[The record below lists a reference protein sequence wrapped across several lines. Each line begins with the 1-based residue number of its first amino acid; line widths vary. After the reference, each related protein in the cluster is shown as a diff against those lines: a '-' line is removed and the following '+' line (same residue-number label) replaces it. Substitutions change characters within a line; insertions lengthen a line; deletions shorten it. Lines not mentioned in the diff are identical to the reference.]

1 MRFVPLGQEEEEQSS
16 YTFVPLARE
25 EQAEPA
31 QPSFMDRFKST
42 VDSSLNTLADEKLT
56 PALGATLNS
65 LRGRVKQESVLQDA
79 VIEDRSFDPAEA
91 DRLSRR
97 DYAQQQDMLKAQKG
111 APVFRKD
118 DGTSLKASD
127 KGIIGRATDMAESQF
142 RGATEGLTMAGA
154 DVLSTVGALD
164 AASTLRKSALGNRQI
179 SKNLDA
185 GIQSRNV
192 ADAVDPTL
200 NGLEKFAGE
209 YAPQVLA
216 QLPQIGVAMLSGG
229 ITFPAVLSGLGSY
242 ADARER
248 GLAPFEATQYAVAMG
263 GMEAVGEKL
272 GGMDKLAG
280 AFEDALTKG
289 FTKNAVQELGA
300 KAFKAGIME
309 VPSEELTYVGQTGLS
324 NLYDVN
330 PVKTFGE
337 FAKGAVDTAIV
348 SAGTGGV
355 IGGAGAI
362 AARASQP
369 RSPQE
374 LLERSLAAELSGNTF
389 APQDFVSTL
398 NPNLTAQPQM
408 RNFSDPNSPASQA
421 GITPVVVPIT
431 PNPNAQVPNVSNPNV
446 SGGLADGA
454 GTGGVDLAVPSVG
467 NAGFDAAN
475 PAGRV
480 DPVSGL
486 ATTIGPSG
494 ESVPLGGA
502 QPTADLAVN
511 PAVADAGIPTSGKTP
526 ESIAPIATETVA
538 PTATNP
544 IGRTSDASLLSRL
557 PMEVDEVDAA
567 TPVTSVEQAP
577 AATLMG
583 RSGTGFATQ
592 GDAVMAQQLETKKNP
607 DLSFKVEPVEGGRFR
622 VAGYA
627 KTTALPVATSIP
639 GGTQTA
645 SLTTAA
651 PEAAIATTAIP
662 AASTATPSPAS
673 TAAAPASTLMGAQ
686 GTGFTTQPQANA
698 ALIEGRKR
706 QPELNWTVDPIDGGR
721 FRVSGYAAQ
730 GAPNVTTT
738 SVFNPPAANAQ
749 GTSGSGNA
757 GQAVTGG
764 VPGVANNAGR
774 AVSPTVAGN
783 ARDTVAARATAQVE
797 LDRAHQEDPLTYPK
811 VTLGEPTAE
820 SEEQMGQASIGLTS
834 LFGIKQPIV
843 AFSDPSP
850 DSANGFEHKGVVY
863 LNTKGITNNAL
874 RTGWHESHHVLQGIA
889 EADDAAGRTDTP
901 AQKYRNKVDA
911 IFDTMSEPQKRIYI
925 ESFLYA
931 GRLKGLKG
939 QARET
944 AIQEMLTAP
953 LTRREMMAD
962 FVGNRGTDREFI
974 GMLAKADPKG
984 FEAFAKQWLE
994 LINNLINTLRGSG
1007 GSSASKNVDKAVAD
1021 LNKAKMIL
1029 RDAMVELKNNGVP
1042 ATSATG
1048 STEAALSRKG
1058 VYAEVAPDPRDTG
1071 KKAAWDQL
1079 TGSKQSAITQK
1090 VMSDLFARVA
1100 KGMGLKGWSIEY
1112 TTGMFEKGVNPSA
1125 FIEAPAG
1132 TPAELLSEVAR
1143 VMGYLLDQKG
1153 MVAFDENNTTSESQ
1167 FGFVKV
1173 VLPEGMAESRINE
1186 VRLAIAAK
1194 VPQAEGDTLR
1204 SNALVFGNFS
1214 EFGSSPIS
1222 DQQFVDAIAEA
1233 VEQIATPDEA
1243 FDVTNPQRFHSDYIQ
1258 PSFDEEYSPTARD
1271 GFLEGTRYASNT
1283 QTIEAGGDSLRGR
1296 SGDVLSRANLKSLA
1310 DDTDRQISG
1319 LVAGPSFSLKGRP
1332 SSVGAEGDRTT
1343 VRGAIHYG
1351 KRAGLN
1357 TLAGSSNGTG
1367 IKGAEQTRLNAPGTD
1382 PRIKNRV
1389 YFYLPVEGG
1398 VPNPESGLGQHV
1410 YTADLE
1416 GLYDPLTAS
1425 KPIRGGGN
1433 AFESALLDA
1442 GFNGYMNKS
1451 QGTIVVLNQD
1461 VPVEYLGTSDKL
1473 NIVTRKPSD
1482 AKLATKTRNEGDS
1495 LVRKPTDVEVMQIIK
1510 ARADVTFAAPSFKL
1524 QYGEARVLAAEAST
1538 ADLVLAEA
1546 GSTFKFG
1553 EAAYSRKQ
1561 RINDIN
1567 DLGSFNLDANDEV
1580 DYNPDFTDGMDAKDG
1595 AEANFDEAQAQADLQ
1610 AELAAEQAAFQAK
1623 MVARAKM
1630 AKLKGPRDVTV
1641 AEMQEKGLFPEQAM
1655 PFGEVV
1661 EDNGSIEISMPTG
1674 YPERGS
1680 HSIEE
1685 SGFGWRGSAA
1695 GTFTAVDR
1703 GMTKDGAV
1711 NFIKAQL
1718 AQVAIQASGFDLAS
1732 AYRKGT
1738 VLKLAQTWRNLAGK
1752 SGMFKLPDAAT
1763 SKDFATIAKQM
1774 GAMSEYT
1781 VTQEQYGQDQM
1792 IFDFKRNKD
1801 GTRFNASLDL
1811 RPTSFEA
1818 CTMGLSGSG
1827 DLGTQ
1832 FYAVASEWARLNNK
1846 QFRSASTLSAINT
1859 ARRTEQATS
1868 YALKTGNTTVIIPGA
1883 QNRVYGFNIKAQTKE
1898 DHDFNLAR
1906 LLLAGMRNAMEID
1919 PEVRRLR
1926 YDPATDAFTTSN
1938 GADATATVDAFLK
1951 NKDARAFGMG
1961 RTTLA
1966 RAVMTSQIIS
1976 GGFDASKVTEF
1987 KKPIAYSRKQG
1998 LDSALSEGWGEPDS
2012 MTPQLKEFLGDSKI
2026 VNEDGT
2032 PKVMYHGTAQDISQF
2047 KAKQAGAI
2055 FLTDSPVFADE
2066 FAGFS
2071 AEWMARHYDQV
2082 LTPAQVEQAKANA
2095 IKTIM
2100 GEKLTKMPLR
2110 KAMVA
2115 EIESGKPTGE
2125 AQDAMNEAAAALM
2138 PSGPNILSVVVR
2150 AENPFDYK
2158 IAAHRDDLVA
2168 MVVSNTD
2175 GQVPFNGGTLGEKQM
2190 ASKLMG
2196 GDWEFIELP
2205 EVQQAIRDL
2214 GHDSFWVT
2222 ENGQRNLAVY
2232 EPTQIKSVFN
2242 NGDYDRENP
2251 GLSFSRKEIASDP
2264 KLERWAKSI
2273 FERTGRMDE
2282 SKILSEKIPNE
2293 AMTLA
2298 PSLPFG
2304 RDQMVVIDGH
2314 ALDHASKHKDEGIT
2328 PEIIGKFGEA
2338 LRSPRLVAF
2347 QSPGQLMV
2355 VLPLNANNGMPIVM
2369 ILKKDEIKGGGRTLK
2384 VTRFATT
2391 FPKQDSASYFVAEIR
2406 KGNRVWLPLEEVSR
2420 LRDLLGRANSTQA
2433 GDRGSLLTQTLVPS
2447 LSRGR
2452 DQAVKTFNV
2461 LSDAALVKKK
2471 AGDKD
2476 WAKATE
2482 GVEIP
2487 DDAEKQLKGVA
2498 FARKQPIVRAPGMK
2512 DESRFMAVRRT
2523 LQDQFIQV
2531 RELQDMLTARGG
2543 VVGEAQDVYRAE
2555 ERMHGRSQ
2563 ELLTD
2568 FANNQIQPLMD
2579 KIAKSKINL
2588 DEVSLYAYA
2597 KHAKERNAYIKSIN
2611 PKIGDAGSGMS
2622 DVEADNIIQLAQLS
2636 GDQALFDGFHQDLM
2650 GITATTRRVLL
2661 DEGLISQ
2668 EEYDGWDG
2676 LYDNYVPLR
2685 GFENVTPEGNPRPGV
2700 SRGFSTT
2707 GKESIKAL
2715 GRTSKAG
2722 DILENIIRDYERAVI
2737 RSEKNAVAKTFLDLA
2752 LNNPD
2757 PDLWEIQPVKVNRS
2771 FNKASGMV
2779 LMSKSPDTGED
2790 TIAVKVGG
2798 QQVRVKIKDPLV
2810 LRAMKLA
2817 AKDETSQLE
2826 RILATTL
2833 GTYTNLMRNTLT
2845 RYNPIFGAI
2854 NAVRDVQM
2862 GAVSVFDELGAE
2874 GLKLYTKYYTPSLA
2888 ASFRKERGKA
2898 NVANPM
2904 DKWLMEMRFA
2914 GGTTGGFQMREV
2926 SDITDSM
2933 RTMMLAAGAAPNTK
2947 WEKVRGSRGYQGAA
2961 AAMKWLEII
2970 GSTSEDAARVAAYRA
2985 AREMGKTPAEAASI
2999 SKNLTTNFNRKGEW
3013 GTTLNSLYL
3022 FFNAA
3027 VQGSTRVLEALGN
3040 PRVQKLM
3047 AGITAASMAIAL
3059 ANAGMGDDDDGQAY
3073 WDKIPAFEKERNFI
3087 FMLPAGIE
3095 MEGASQ
3101 VGTRGRYIK
3110 IPMPY
3115 GLNVFPVLGNQLADL
3130 ARYTKDRNQGVGP
3143 IKAGANMVS
3152 SVFGSFNPFGGGLDI
3167 TKPVEVGMAIAP
3179 TAADLA
3185 IQLMTGSNAFGRPV
3199 GPEKSPFDDKPDS
3212 ETFSA
3217 RQAGGASQYAA
3228 RWLNSVT
3235 GGNEGRAGMIDVMP
3249 GTLDNVV
3256 RNTTGGLGVFLADT
3270 FFNLPVKM
3278 LSPVET
3284 TNRDIP
3290 LWRNFFGQIDEVT
3303 DIGLFYDRR
3312 AEATKEM
3319 KQAQAEMK
3327 LGVEVDYSP
3336 ESVFMQTMGKAAEG
3350 YTKAMSA
3357 LRKEE
3362 IRIAADEEMTSPMKK
3377 IARRELEVQRASL
3390 ARDFNTDYV
3399 SEKKAMLAGE

>member
-1 MRFVPLGQEEEEQSS
+1 MKKNPFDEFDAVEANPFDEFDAL
-16 YTFVPLARE
+16 VAR
-25 EQAEPA
+25 APVEPA
-31 QPSFMDRFKST
+31 QPSFVDRFKST
-42 VDSSLNTLADEKLT
+42 LDQSLNTLADEKLT

-79 VIEDRSFDPAEA
+79 VIEDRSFDSLEA
-91 DRLSRR
+91 DRLSNRA
-97 DYAQQQDMLKAQKG
+97 YAQQQDVLKAQKNSP
-111 APVFRKD
+111 AFRKD
-118 DGTSLKASD
+118 DGTSLKAND
-127 KGIIGRATDMAESQF
+127 KGIIGRASDLAESQF
-142 RGATEGLTMAGA
+142 RGAAEGLTRAGA
-154 DVLSTVGALD
+154 DALSGLGAEETAGVL
-164 AASTLRKSALGNRQI
+164 RQSARGNRQVA
-179 SKNLDA
+179 KNLDA
-185 GIQSRNV
+185 GIQFRN
-192 ADAVDPTL
+192 ALDATDPGL

-229 ITFPAVLSGLGSY
+229 IAFPAVLSGLGSY
-242 ADARER
+242 ADARDR
-248 GLAPFEATQYAVAMG
+248 GLAPFEAAQFAVAMG

-289 FTKNAVQELGA
+289 FTKNAVMELGG
-300 KAFKAGIME
+300 KAFKAGMME

-324 NLYDVN
+324 NLYDVD
-330 PVKTFGE
+330 PVKDGGE

-348 SAGTGGV
+348 SAGTGGL
-355 IGGAGAI
+355 IGGTGAI

-389 APQDFVSTL
+389 APQNFVSTL

-408 RNFSDPNSPASQA
+408 RSFSDPASPASQA

-431 PNPNAQVPNVSNPNV
+431 PNPAAQAPNVSNPNV

-454 GTGGVDLAVPSVG
+454 GTGGIDLAPAGVG
-467 NAGFDAAN
+467 NAGLVPADAT
-475 PAGRV
+475 GRV
-480 DPVSGL
+480 DP
-486 ATTIGPSG
+486 ATGIAAPSLPSG
-494 ESVPLGGA
+494 ASVPLQAA

-511 PAVADAGIPTSGKTP
+511 PAVAETGIPASGKTP

-538 PTATNP
+538 TTATNP
-544 IGRTSDASLLSRL
+544 VGRTSDASLLSRL
-557 PMEVDEVDAA
+557 PMEPS
-567 TPVTSVEQAP
+567 T
-577 AATLMG
+577 
-583 RSGTGFATQ
+583 
-592 GDAVMAQQLETKKNP
+592 
-607 DLSFKVEPVEGGRFR
+607 EPV
-622 VAGYA
+622 A
-627 KTTALPVATSIP
+627 
-639 GGTQTA
+639 
-645 SLTTAA
+645 
-651 PEAAIATTAIP
+651 
-662 AASTATPSPAS
+662 
-673 TAAAPASTLMGAQ
+673 TLMGAQ

-706 QPELNWTVDPIDGGR
+706 QPELNWKVDPIDGGR

-730 GAPNVTTT
+730 GVTNEQATNQLPDPVT
-738 SVFNPPAANAQ
+738 GAVQ
-749 GTSGSGNA
+749 GGGGGGNA
-757 GQAVTGG
+757 GQVATGG
-764 VPGVANNAGR
+764 ISGVANNAGR
-774 AVSPTVAGN
+774 AVLPSLSRN
-783 ARDTVAARATAQVE
+783 ARDAVAARAYAQVE
-797 LDRAHQEDPLTYPK
+797 LDKAHQYDPKAYPK
-811 VTLGEPTAE
+811 VSMGAPTPEAE
-820 SEEQMGQASIGLTS
+820 AQVTRAATKTAD
-834 LFGIKQPIV
+834 LFGVTANIV
-843 AFSDPSP
+843 AFSDPNPQSV
-850 DSANGFEHKGVVY
+850 NGFELGGAVY
-863 LNTKGITNNAL
+863 VNTRDLGNSALNTT
-874 RTGWHESHHVLQGIA
+874 WHETHHIRQAMA
-889 EADDAAGRTDTP
+889 EVDDKRGSVNTP
-901 AQKYRNKVDA
+901 AQKYRDSVDS
-911 IFDTMSEPQKRIYI
+911 IFDGMSEAGKRSYI
-925 ESFLYA
+925 ENFLYVDELA
-931 GRLKGLKG
+931 GLTGSN
-939 QARET
+939 RE
-944 AIQEMLTAP
+944 AEVQKLLVAP
-953 LTRREMMAD
+953 KTRREMMAD
-962 FVGNRGTDREFI
+962 FVGNRATDRQFLS
-974 GMLAKADPKG
+974 MLVKADPVG
-984 FEAFAKQWLE
+984 FKAFADKWLKIIDG
-994 LINNLINTLRGSG
+994 LIQELRGNG
-1007 GSSASKNVDKAVAD
+1007 ANKESAAVDEAVAD
-1021 LNKAKMIL
+1021 LNKAKMVL
-1029 RDAMVELKNNGVP
+1029 RDAMVELKSSGVP

-1048 STEAALSRKG
+1048 STEASLSRKG

-1071 KKAAWDQL
+1071 KKAAWDKL
-1079 TGSKQSAITQK
+1079 PGSKQSTITQK
-1090 VMSDLFARVA
+1090 VMSDLFARIA

-1173 VLPEGMAESRINE
+1173 VLPEGMTESRINE

-1214 EFGSSPIS
+1214 EFGSSQIS
-1222 DQQFVDAIAEA
+1222 DQQFYEDILAAANGMPENF
-1233 VEQIATPDEA
+1233 E
-1243 FDVTNPQRFHSDYIQ
+1243 VTQPTRFHSDYIQ

-1271 GFLEGTRYASNT
+1271 GFLEGTRYASDRT
-1283 QTIEAGGDSLRGR
+1283 TIETGGDSLRGR
-1296 SGDVLSRANLKSLA
+1296 GGDVLSRAELKSLA

-1332 SSVGAEGDRTT
+1332 GSVVAEGDRTT
-1343 VRGAIHYG
+1343 VRGAIHFG

-1367 IKGAEQTRLNAPGTD
+1367 IKGAEQTRLNEPGTD

-1398 VPNPESGLGQHV
+1398 VPNPEAGLGQHV
-1410 YTADLE
+1410 YSADLK
-1416 GLYDPLTAS
+1416 GLYDPLTTS
-1425 KPIRGGGN
+1425 KPIRGSGN
-1433 AFESALLDA
+1433 ALETAVLDA
-1442 GFNGYMNKS
+1442 GYTGYVNKA
-1451 QGTIVVLNQD
+1451 QGTIVALNQD

-1482 AKLATKTRNEGDS
+1482 AKPATKTRTEGDS
-1495 LVRKPTDVEVMQIIK
+1495 LVRKPTDVELMQIIK

-1524 QYGEARVLAAEAST
+1524 QFGEARVLAAEAST
-1538 ADLVLAEA
+1538 ADLVLADA

-1567 DLGSFNLDANDEV
+1567 DLGSFNLDANDAL
-1580 DYNPDFTDGMDAKDG
+1580 DYNPDFTDGMDMEG
-1595 AEANFDEAQAQADLQ
+1595 GTEANFDEAQAQADLQ
-1610 AELAAEQAAFQAK
+1610 AELEAEQRAFQAK

-1655 PFGEVV
+1655 PFGEVA

-1695 GTFTAVDR
+1695 GTFTAVGR

-1752 SGMFKLPDAAT
+1752 SGMFKLPDSAT

-1781 VTQEQYGQDQM
+1781 VTQEQYGQGQM
-1792 IFDFKRNKD
+1792 VFDFKRKKD
-1801 GTRFNASLDL
+1801 GARFNASMDL

-1832 FYAVASEWARLNNK
+1832 FYAVASEWARLNDK

-1868 YALKTGNTTVIIPGA
+1868 YALKTGNTTTILPGA

-1898 DHDFNLAR
+1898 EHDFNLAR

-1919 PEVRRLR
+1919 PEIRRLR
-1926 YDPATDAFTTSN
+1926 YDPATDAFTTSA

-1966 RAVMTSQIIS
+1966 RAVLTSEIIS

-1987 KKPIAYSRKQG
+1987 KSPIAYSRKQG
-1998 LDSALSEGWGEPDS
+1998 MDATLSEGWGDAEA
-2012 MTPQLKEFLGDSKI
+2012 MTPQLKAFLGDSQI

-2032 PKVMYHGTAQDISQF
+2032 PKVMYHGTAQDVSQF
-2047 KAKQAGAI
+2047 KPKQAGAI

-2071 AEWMARHYDQV
+2071 AEWMARHYDKV
-2082 LTPAQVEQAKANA
+2082 LTPEQVAQAKANA
-2095 IKTIM
+2095 IKAIM
-2100 GEKLTKMPLR
+2100 GDKQSKMPLR

-2115 EIESGKPTGE
+2115 EIESGKPTGS
-2125 AQDAMNEAAAALM
+2125 AQDAMNEAVAALM
-2138 PSGPNILSVVVR
+2138 PSGPNILPVVVR

-2190 ASKLMG
+2190 VSKLMG

-2251 GLSFSRKEIASDP
+2251 GLSFSRKQLDAY
-2264 KLERWAKSI
+2264 
-2273 FERTGRMDE
+2273 MDG
-2282 SKILSEKIPNE
+2282 KNKGL
-2293 AMTLA
+2293 TLA
-2298 PSLPFG
+2298 SPQSVLDADIATATQAIEMAIEQMANGSRDMLPVPIG
-2304 RDQMVVIDGH
+2304 RIPH
-2314 ALDHASKHKDEGIT
+2314 ALTMLRVQPKMMKIDTSIIRKVFLEKHANAMQDVT
-2328 PEIIGKFGEA
+2328 PEQLVLAMYQPAMVLKGAAANEYEIITSIITRDGPVIIPILTDAPLLDSGVRA
-2338 LRSPRLVAF
+2338 ASVMSVYPRNV
-2347 QSPGQLMV
+2347 S
-2355 VLPLNANNGMPIVM
+2355 
-2369 ILKKDEIKGGGRTLK
+2369 GGGRSIVNRIKEGGVLYADPEQAQVA
-2384 VTRFATT
+2384 VTGRGTVPLVGINAREAQFSEAPPT
-2391 FPKQDSASYFVAEIR
+2391 KGQDINVAD
-2406 KGNRVWLPLEEVSR
+2406 K
-2420 LRDLLGRANSTQA
+2420 AN
-2433 GDRGSLLTQTLVPS
+2433 
-2447 LSRGR
+2447 
-2452 DQAVKTFNV
+2452 AVKPLNPNFVGWDRVRDIILGGIAQKTIK
-2461 LSDAALVKKK
+2461 SDVDLMKWIGNQYKPENSPD
-2471 AGDKD
+2471 G
-2476 WAKATE
+2476 WA
-2482 GVEIP
+2482 
-2487 DDAEKQLKGVA
+2487 DAPA
-2498 FARKQPIVRAPGMK
+2498 FARKQAVVRAPGMK

-2597 KHAKERNAYIKSIN
+2597 MHAKERNAYIKSIN

-2661 DEGLISQ
+2661 DEGLITQ
-2668 EEYDGWDG
+2668 DEYDGWDG

-2757 PDLWEIQPVKVNRS
+2757 PDLWEIEPVKVNRS

-2798 QQVRVKIKDPLV
+2798 QQVRVKINDPLV

-2826 RILATTL
+2826 RILAASL

-2888 ASFRKERGKA
+2888 ASFRKERNKA

-2904 DKWLMEMRFA
+2904 DRWMMEMRFA
-2914 GGTTGGFQMREV
+2914 GGTTGGFQMRDV

-2933 RTMMLAAGAAPNTK
+2933 RTMMLAAGATPNTK

-3047 AGITAASMAIAL
+3047 AGVTAASMAIAL
-3059 ANAGMGDDDDGQAY
+3059 ANAGAGDDDDGQAY

-3087 FMLPAGIE
+3087 FMLPAGLE

-3143 IKAGANMVS
+3143 AKAAGNMVS
-3152 SVFGSFNPFGGGLDI
+3152 SVLGSFNPFGGGLDV

-3270 FFNLPVKM
+3270 FFNLPTKM

-3290 LWRNFFGQIDEVT
+3290 LWRNFYGQIDEVT

-3362 IRIAADEEMTSPMKK
+3362 IRIAADEEMTGPMKK
-3377 IARRELEVQRASL
+3377 VARRELEVQRASL

-3399 SEKKAMLAGE
+3399 AEKRAMLARQR